1 MKKMFIIFFLLFS
14 LMVIA
19 SCAAGDERFTA
30 ENPAGF
36 WAGLWHGFISLITFI
51 ISIFNKNVGIYEVNN
66 TGVLYNLGFILGVYI
81 FFGSGSS
88 SIKIKNKAS
97 KFEKFKKETT
107 KQVKEEVLTN
117 INKWASE
124 LEGKDYESNKDFVE
138 DIEEKIRKDFD
149 KWEN

>member
-1 MKKMFIIFFLLFS
+1 

-66 TGVLYNLGFILGVYI
+66 TGVLYNLGFILGVSI